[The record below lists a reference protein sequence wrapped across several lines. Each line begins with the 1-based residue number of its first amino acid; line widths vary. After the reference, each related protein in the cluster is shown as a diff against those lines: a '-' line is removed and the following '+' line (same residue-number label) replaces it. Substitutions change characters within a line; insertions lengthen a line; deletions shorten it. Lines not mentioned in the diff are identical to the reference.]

1 MKVPLIIPNESRD
14 IVRDKDSWG
23 INCFLEREDADRAVK
38 RPGLINTVDGLGTV
52 GQGVFIWPTI
62 PEIVV
67 VVDDQLHIVVNSV
80 HIGDIVSGYYAM
92 VDDPSTTPGPG
103 DPYWSPTPPGSDRFR
118 GYWYGSHSGDA
129 IATSPTTPNYLI
141 GDIAA
146 SADAAAKVWVK
157 KVVGPNASG
166 VAVLNKDPD
175 WSPDVVGTSIVFNS
189 PTVYTYPF
197 GYAPSGRIGMNIN
210 GKNDFL
216 SPPYPGG
223 WPSGVSWTT
232 PTTFNGAVGAVRKRR
247 TTSSFTVTSSGTTAT
262 ITSGVLYGPYQLIE
276 ISGCNEPEYNGIFYA
291 VQQLNPTYPWLSAL
305 EWKFTLPGIPAAS
318 PATGTKV
325 LTYYGVL

>member
-14 IVRDKDSWG
+14 IVCDKDSWG

-92 VDDPSTTPGPG
+92 VDNPSTSPGGG
-103 DPYWSPTPPGSDRFR
+103 DPYWSVTPPGADRFR
-118 GYWYGSHSGDA
+118 CVWNTFGAGGGGGNV
-129 IATSPTTPNYLI
+129 IALSPTTPNYMI
-141 GDIAA
+141 GDIAG
-146 SADAAAKVWVK
+146 SAAAAAKVWVE
-157 KVVGPNASG
+157 KVIGANLAG
-166 VAVLNKDPD
+166 VAALDD
-175 WSPDVVGTSIVFNS
+175 TDDYSPDVVASSYLFNTPTTYSIVS
-189 PTVYTYPF
+189 TSYVEM
-197 GYAPSGRIGMNIN
+197 SVS
-210 GKNDFL
+210 GKNAFL

-223 WPSGVSWTT
+223 WPSGVDWTG
-232 PTTFNGAVGAVRKRR
+232 PTTFNKRVGFLRKRR
-247 TTSSFTVTSSGTTAT
+247 TTTSFTLTSSGTTAT
-262 ITSGVLYGPYQLIE
+262 LTSGALLGPYQWIE